1 MEKEYIGDK
10 TSRIS
15 DMSNEFM
22 SHELKNAL
30 NMMMASCTMAQKH
43 IDDRDRV
50 LDYLSRID
58 MTVSRMAGLIDSIF
72 DTGNKKRK
80 NTEVIYTSF
89 KIDKLKSDL
98 EDLLTPLALEKN
110 IKFTVSTEGFVSR
123 EVLGDYGRILQIMVN
138 IATNS
143 IKYTRV
149 GGTVTITFEEE
160 KTADPEV
167 LTGKF
172 TCIDNGVGIPETFM
186 EHIFEPYARADDK
199 RTKST
204 PGTGLGMS
212 IVKDNVDAMGGSIHI
227 DSKVDKGTKVT
238 IRLKLKKNVRKA

>member
-10 TSRIS
+10 ASRIS
-15 DMSNEFM
+15 DMTNEFM

-58 MTVSRMAGLIDSIF
+58 MTVSRMVDLIDSIF
-72 DTGNKKRK
+72 ASGKNK
-80 NTEVIYTSF
+80 EDAGMFYTSF
-89 KIDKLKSDL
+89 DIKELEDDL
-98 EDLLTPLALEKN
+98 NDLLTPLALEKN

-143 IKYTRV
+143 IKYTRL

-167 LTGKF
+167 VTGKF
-172 TCIDNGVGIPETFM
+172 TCIDNGIGIPETFM

>member
-15 DMSNEFM
+15 DMTNEFM

-58 MTVSRMAGLIDSIF
+58 MTVSRMSGLIDSIF
-72 DTGNKKRK
+72 TSGKNK
-80 NTEVIYTSF
+80 EDAEMLYTSF
-89 KIDKLKSDL
+89 NIKELEDDL
-98 EDLLTPLALEKN
+98 NDLLTPLASEKN

-143 IKYTRV
+143 IKYTRL

-167 LTGKF
+167 VTGKF

>member
-15 DMSNEFM
+15 DMTNEFM

-58 MTVSRMAGLIDSIF
+58 MTVSRMADLIDSIF
-72 DTGNKKRK
+72 ASGKNK
-80 NTEVIYTSF
+80 EDAGIFYTSF
-89 KIDKLKSDL
+89 DIKELENDL

-143 IKYTRV
+143 IKYTHL
-149 GGTVTITFEEE
+149 GGAVRITFEEE

-167 LTGKF
+167 VTGKF

>member
-15 DMSNEFM
+15 DMTNEFM

-50 LDYLSRID
+50 LYYLSRID
-58 MTVSRMAGLIDSIF
+58 MTVSRMSGLIDSIF
-72 DTGNKKRK
+72 TSGKNK
-80 NTEVIYTSF
+80 EDVEMLYTSF
-89 KIDKLKSDL
+89 DIKELENDL

-143 IKYTRV
+143 IKYTHL

-167 LTGKF
+167 VTGKF

>member
-10 TSRIS
+10 TSRLS
-15 DMSNEFM
+15 DMTNEFM

-58 MTVSRMAGLIDSIF
+58 MTVSRMADLIDSIF
-72 DTGNKKRK
+72 ASGKNK
-80 NTEVIYTSF
+80 NDAQMFYTSF
-89 KIDKLKSDL
+89 NIKELEDDL
-98 EDLLTPLALEKN
+98 NDLLTPLALEKN

-143 IKYTRV
+143 IKYTHL
-149 GGTVTITFEEE
+149 GGAVTITFEEE

-167 LTGKF
+167 VTGKF

>member
-10 TSRIS
+10 ASRIS
-15 DMSNEFM
+15 DMTNEFM

-58 MTVSRMAGLIDSIF
+58 MTVSRMVDLIDSIF
-72 DTGNKKRK
+72 ASGKNK
-80 NTEVIYTSF
+80 EDAGMFYTSF
-89 KIDKLKSDL
+89 DIKELEDDL
-98 EDLLTPLALEKN
+98 NDLLTPLALEKN

-123 EVLGDYGRILQIMVN
+123 EVLGDYSRILQIMVN

-143 IKYTRV
+143 IKYTRL

-167 LTGKF
+167 VTGKF

>member
-15 DMSNEFM
+15 DMTNEFM

-50 LDYLSRID
+50 LYYLSRID
-58 MTVSRMAGLIDSIF
+58 MTVSRMSGLIDSIF
-72 DTGNKKRK
+72 TSGKNK
-80 NTEVIYTSF
+80 EDVEMLYTSF
-89 KIDKLKSDL
+89 DIKELENDL

-143 IKYTRV
+143 IKYTHL

-167 LTGKF
+167 VTGKF

-238 IRLKLKKNVRKA
+238 IRLKLKKNDRKA

>member
-10 TSRIS
+10 TSRLS
-15 DMSNEFM
+15 DMTNEFM

-58 MTVSRMAGLIDSIF
+58 MTVSRMVDLIDSIF
-72 DTGNKKRK
+72 ASGKNK
-80 NTEVIYTSF
+80 NDAQMFYTSF
-89 KIDKLKSDL
+89 NIKELEDDL
-98 EDLLTPLALEKN
+98 NDLLTPLALEKN
-110 IKFTVSTEGFVSR
+110 IKFTISTEGFVSR

-143 IKYTRV
+143 IKYTHL
-149 GGTVTITFEEE
+149 GGAVTITFEEE

-167 LTGKF
+167 VTGKF

>member
-1 MEKEYIGDK
+1 
-10 TSRIS
+10 S
-15 DMSNEFM
+15 DMTNEFM

-58 MTVSRMAGLIDSIF
+58 MTVSRMADLIDSIF
-72 DTGNKKRK
+72 AAGKNK
-80 NTEVIYTSF
+80 NDAQMFYTSF
-89 KIDKLKSDL
+89 DIKELEDDL
-98 EDLLTPLALEKN
+98 NDLLTPLALEKN

-123 EVLGDYGRILQIMVN
+123 EVLGDYSRILQIMVN

-143 IKYTRV
+143 IKYTHL

-167 LTGKF
+167 VTGKF

>member
-15 DMSNEFM
+15 DMTNEFM

-58 MTVSRMAGLIDSIF
+58 MTVSRMSGLIDSIF
-72 DTGNKKRK
+72 TSGKNK
-80 NTEVIYTSF
+80 EDAEMLYTSF
-89 KIDKLKSDL
+89 DIKELEDDL

-143 IKYTRV
+143 IKYTRF
-149 GGTVTITFEEE
+149 GGTVDIAFEEE

-167 LTGKF
+167 VTGKF

>member
-1 MEKEYIGDK
+1 
-10 TSRIS
+10 
-15 DMSNEFM
+15 
-22 SHELKNAL
+22 
-30 NMMMASCTMAQKH
+30 
-43 IDDRDRV
+43 
-50 LDYLSRID
+50 RID
-58 MTVSRMAGLIDSIF
+58 MTVSRMSGLIDSIF
-72 DTGNKKRK
+72 TSGKTKEDA
-80 NTEVIYTSF
+80 EMLYTSF
-89 KIDKLKSDL
+89 DIKELEDDL
-98 EDLLTPLALEKN
+98 EDLLTPLALEKD

-143 IKYTRV
+143 IKYTRL

-167 LTGKF
+167 VTGKF

>member
-10 TSRIS
+10 TSRLS
-15 DMSNEFM
+15 DMTNEFM

-58 MTVSRMAGLIDSIF
+58 MTVSRMADLIDSIF
-72 DTGNKKRK
+72 ASGKNK
-80 NTEVIYTSF
+80 NDAQMFYTSF
-89 KIDKLKSDL
+89 DIKELEDDL
-98 EDLLTPLALEKN
+98 NDLLTPLALEKD

-143 IKYTRV
+143 IKYTRL

>member
-15 DMSNEFM
+15 DMTNEFM

-58 MTVSRMAGLIDSIF
+58 MTVSRMSGLIDSIF
-72 DTGNKKRK
+72 TSGKNK
-80 NTEVIYTSF
+80 EDVEMLYTSF
-89 KIDKLKSDL
+89 DIKELENDLK
-98 EDLLTPLALEKN
+98 DLLTPLALEKN
-110 IKFTVSTEGFVSR
+110 IKFNISTEGFVSR

-143 IKYTRV
+143 IKYTHL
-149 GGTVTITFEEE
+149 GGAVRITFEEE

-167 LTGKF
+167 VTGKF

>member
-15 DMSNEFM
+15 DMTNEFM

-30 NMMMASCTMAQKH
+30 NMMMASCIMAQKH

-58 MTVSRMAGLIDSIF
+58 MTVSRMSGLIDSIF
-72 DTGNKKRK
+72 TSGKNK
-80 NTEVIYTSF
+80 EVAEMLYTSF
-89 KIDKLKSDL
+89 DIKELEDDL

-110 IKFTVSTEGFVSR
+110 IKFTISTEGFVSR

-143 IKYTRV
+143 IKYTRL

>member
-15 DMSNEFM
+15 DMTNEFM

-58 MTVSRMAGLIDSIF
+58 MTVSRMSGLIDSIF
-72 DTGNKKRK
+72 TSGKNK
-80 NTEVIYTSF
+80 EDAEMLYTSF
-89 KIDKLKSDL
+89 DIKELEDDL

-110 IKFTVSTEGFVSR
+110 IKFTISTEGFVSR

-143 IKYTRV
+143 IKYTRL

>member
-1 MEKEYIGDK
+1 M
-10 TSRIS
+10 
-15 DMSNEFM
+15 
-22 SHELKNAL
+22 
-30 NMMMASCTMAQKH
+30 
-43 IDDRDRV
+43 
-50 LDYLSRID
+50 
-58 MTVSRMAGLIDSIF
+58 
-72 DTGNKKRK
+72 
-80 NTEVIYTSF
+80 
-89 KIDKLKSDL
+89 
-98 EDLLTPLALEKN
+98 LTPLALEKN
-110 IKFTVSTEGFVSR
+110 IKFTISTEGFVSR

-143 IKYTRV
+143 IKYTRL

-238 IRLKLKKNVRKA
+238 IRLKLKKNDRKA

>member
-10 TSRIS
+10 ASRIS
-15 DMSNEFM
+15 DMTNEFM

-58 MTVSRMAGLIDSIF
+58 TTVSRMVDSIDSIF
-72 DTGNKKRK
+72 ASEKNK
-80 NTEVIYTSF
+80 EDAGMFYTS
-89 KIDKLKSDL
+89 SDIKEL
-98 EDLLTPLALEKN
+98 EDDLNDLLTPLALEKN

-123 EVLGDYGRILQIMVN
+123 EVLGDYSRILQIMVN

-143 IKYTRV
+143 IKYTRL
-149 GGTVTITFEEE
+149 GGTVTITFEDE

-199 RTKST
+199 WTKST

-227 DSKVDKGTKVT
+227 DSKVDMGTKVT
-238 IRLKLKKNVRKA
+238 IRLKLKKNDRKA

>member
-10 TSRIS
+10 TSRLS
-15 DMSNEFM
+15 DMTNEFM

-58 MTVSRMAGLIDSIF
+58 MTVSRMADLIDSIF
-72 DTGNKKRK
+72 ASGKNK
-80 NTEVIYTSF
+80 NDAQMFYTSF
-89 KIDKLKSDL
+89 DIKELEDDL
-98 EDLLTPLALEKN
+98 NDLLTPLALEKN

-143 IKYTRV
+143 IKYTHL
-149 GGTVTITFEEE
+149 GGAVRITFEEE

-167 LTGKF
+167 VTGKF

>member
-10 TSRIS
+10 TSRLS
-15 DMSNEFM
+15 DMTNEFM

-58 MTVSRMAGLIDSIF
+58 MTVSRMADLIDSIF
-72 DTGNKKRK
+72 ASGKNK
-80 NTEVIYTSF
+80 NDAQMFYTSF
-89 KIDKLKSDL
+89 NIKELEDDL
-98 EDLLTPLALEKN
+98 NDLLTPLALEKN

-143 IKYTRV
+143 IKYTRF
-149 GGTVTITFEEE
+149 GGTVAIAFEEE

-167 LTGKF
+167 ITGKF
-172 TCIDNGVGIPETFM
+172 TCIDNGIGIPETFM
-186 EHIFEPYARADDK
+186 EHIFEPYARADS
-199 RTKST
+199 RMTNNT

>member
-15 DMSNEFM
+15 DMTNEFM

-58 MTVSRMAGLIDSIF
+58 MTVSRMSGLIDSIF
-72 DTGNKKRK
+72 TSGKNK
-80 NTEVIYTSF
+80 EDVEMFYTSF
-89 KIDKLKSDL
+89 DIKELENDL
-98 EDLLTPLALEKN
+98 NDLLTPLALEKN

-143 IKYTRV
+143 IKYTHL
-149 GGTVTITFEEE
+149 GGAVTITFEEE

-167 LTGKF
+167 VTGKF